1 MVISPP
7 LVLTHPRL
15 PGIELHRGPRSGA
28 AYLIAMAVPLAPADL
43 VDVGDW
49 LAQLGRE
56 ELARVER

>member
-28 AYLIAMAVPLAPADL
+28 AYLIALAVPLDRQGLADA
-43 VDVGDW
+43 GRW
-49 LAQLGRE
+49 LLEQSGEDLSRS
-56 ELARVER
+56 ER